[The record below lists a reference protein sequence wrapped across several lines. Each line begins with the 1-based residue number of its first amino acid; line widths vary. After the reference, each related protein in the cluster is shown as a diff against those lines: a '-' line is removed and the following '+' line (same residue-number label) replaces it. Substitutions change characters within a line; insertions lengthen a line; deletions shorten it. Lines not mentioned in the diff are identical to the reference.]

1 MKKFLFSTLILIFCI
16 VLRANAEVIPHSIY
30 AVSQDEI
37 SSADLKEG
45 TIIKLKAIDNYS
57 ISKDEIIEKNSEIM
71 VRIVQYSQPK
81 RGKRNGYLKVNLI
94 SYEIPSKNE
103 KRMPK
108 EELMGTLRLSTP
120 KDLKSIAESAGVTI
134 AGHFLKVPGFSQAI
148 AVSKGLLEPN
158 ENQSRIKSAG
168 ENLYKSTP
176 LVYIEKGKELNIE
189 KDTIVVI
196 KVKSQNE

>member
-1 MKKFLFSTLILIFCI
+1 MKKFLF
-16 VLRANAEVIPHSIY
+16 RANAEVIPHSIY

-108 EELMGTLRLSTP
+108 EELIGTLRLSTP
-120 KDLKSIAESAGVTI
+120 KDLKSIAESAGVTV
-134 AGHFLKVPGFSQAI
+134 AGHLLKVPGFSQAI